1 MRNLLNRND
10 LNLSLKFGFLG
21 LGMGG
26 CSIAY
31 ECASIR
37 TTITNNHNP
46 YTALLINT
54 NEVDLRKFKESSNV
68 RKLQLSGYEKGA
80 GRDIEIGEAAFKQH
94 KELIQREAIEHF
106 ADRDFVWVTGGLG
119 GGTGTGS
126 ILEAIRMLYAS
137 GFKNR
142 CGLMITLPRDN
153 EGSKVIENA
162 LERLQML
169 AKAMNNL
176 GCILVVDN
184 QKLYNDF
191 IKEQPEASISEYLDY
206 SNKYIATTLHEI
218 NVVTA
223 SFNPIA
229 GYHYD
234 SSELLNTLNTSG
246 LISLGKLEFASN
258 TIDTANQSTFLPD
271 FKRSIERGILSD
283 GYNLSKASRIAV
295 SMVTHPGAAKRIF
308 SMSFINSIETTI
320 DGLSPMASEKPVAA
334 YEDPKGDDLSIYTIV
349 AGLGLPNRVNQLV
362 VKAKEAQKIADDI
375 FGQEDSALSALSGFT
390 KKKQAEQSKSNSD
403 DPFAAISEVASTKQT
418 NDDDLDPFA
427 ILKSE

>member
-1 MRNLLNRND
+1 MRNVLMRND
-10 LNLSLKFGFLG
+10 LSLSLKFGFLG

-31 ECASIR
+31 ESATIR
-37 TTITNNHNP
+37 TQITNNHNP

-54 NEVDLRKFKESSNV
+54 NEIDLRKFKEHSNV
-68 RKLQLSGYEKGA
+68 RKLQLTGFEKGA
-80 GRDIEIGEAAFKQH
+80 GRDIAIGEAAFKQH
-94 KELIQREAIEHF
+94 RETIQREAVEYF

-126 ILEAIRMLYAS
+126 ILEAIRMLYAN
-137 GFKNR
+137 GFKDR

-153 EGSKVIENA
+153 EGSTVIENA
-162 LERLQML
+162 LDRLQMI

-191 IKEQPEASISEYLDY
+191 IKEQSQASISEYLDY
-206 SNKYIATTLHEI
+206 SNKYIATALHEI

-229 GYHYD
+229 GYHFD
-234 SSELLNTLNTSG
+234 SSELLNTFRTPG
-246 LISLGKLEFASN
+246 LISISKLEFASN
-258 TIDTANQSTFLPD
+258 SIDTANQSTFLPD
-271 FKRSIERGILSD
+271 FKRSIERGTLSD
-283 GYNLSKASRIAV
+283 GYNLAKSSRIAV
-295 SMVTHPGAAKRIF
+295 SMVAHPNAAKRIF

-320 DGLSPMASEKPVAA
+320 EGLSPMAKEKPVAA
-334 YEDPKGDDLSIYTIV
+334 YEDPNGVDLSIYTIV

-362 VKAKEAQKIADDI
+362 DKAKEAQEKADDV
-375 FGQEDSALSALSGFT
+375 FGQVDSTLSALSGFT
-390 KKKQAEQSKSNSD
+390 RKKPFEQSPSTSD
-403 DPFAAISEVASTKQT
+403 DPFAASSEVASTKQS
-418 NDDDLDPFA
+418 NDGDVDPFS
-427 ILKSE
+427 ILK